1 MLGIDEI
8 KQYLK
13 NSLKE
18 SRYNHVL
25 GVVETALKLA
35 TLYDGDIAKTEVAAL
50 CHDIAKNLKI
60 DELEQIIKDENIE
73 LSVDE
78 MNTKAIWHAI
88 VAPIVGRKELLIEDE
103 EILSA
108 MRWHTTGKE
117 NMTKLEKIVY
127 LADLIEPSR
136 DFPGVNEIRD
146 FAEKNLDLA
155 VLEGLTHTTKYLL
168 QKGFAIDVNTIKA
181 RNYLLYNKVK
191 LNSDGV

>member
-1 MLGIDEI
+1 MVGIDEI
-8 KQYLK
+8 KKYLK
-13 NSLKE
+13 KNLKD
-18 SRYNHVL
+18 SRYSHTL
-25 GVVETALKLA
+25 GVVETATKLA
-35 TLYDGDIAKTEVAAL
+35 ILNEVDVHKAKVAAL
-50 CHDIAKNLKI
+50 CHDVAKNLSS
-60 DELEQIIKDENIE
+60 DELEKIIRDENIE
-73 LSVDE
+73 LSIDE
-78 MNTKAIWHAI
+78 INTKSIWHAI
-88 VAPIVGRKELLIEDE
+88 VAPVVGKKEFHIDDE

-146 FAEKNLDLA
+146 IAERDLDLA

-181 RNYLLYNKVK
+181 RNYLLYNK
-191 LNSDGV
+191 